1 MRGLLDKDKSYLDI
15 ASGFFGREKKKS
27 KKRRFVQLLDFALN
41 LGDRVMTNRA
51 NENLMDLQ
59 NEKVFELAKANDNWL
74 KYSKV
79 IDAENSYRN
88 NPNHFRQLAVQ
99 DFYNQYGQD
108 YLTRNDIEAAK
119 DFFETEVAQNAAGRL
134 RMHEEQ
140 KAGLTKGEEIDL
152 TLTKEEF
159 LKPLEDYYRGKER
172 EITDPANRSV
182 IHKGLSFL
190 GVGKKRRAN
199 VAKEIADAEAGR
211 NAAISKSYGFHKPV
225 ALTAEEAIEV
235 RRASSFEYTRDE
247 AAALI
252 RNQGLNEGLEQRVIQ
267 NLTEDTYTRGGI
279 LAAIRTSTIDY
290 NPVLVKRE
298 QYGEAFDTSYQEE
311 FGAIPQKGEP
321 EYRDY
326 ISGRR
331 DYIDLSTGS
340 GDSEMIKIRNLIRER
355 NSLDQDSEEYK
366 IINNRLNS
374 LSRNKVLDGYV
385 ENWLFT
391 YESDDIFKD
400 TIDTLAEEKGVGWQ
414 DILQI
419 HIGNFVDGLEIA
431 DSIVNRK

>member
-119 DFFETEVAQNAAGRL
+119 DFFETEVSQNAAGRL

-172 EITDPANRSV
+172 EIADPANRSV

-225 ALTAEEAIEV
+225 SLTAEEAIEI
-235 RRASSFEYTRDE
+235 RRASTFEYTRDE
-247 AAALI
+247 AAALV
-252 RNQGLNEGLEQRVIQ
+252 RNQGLNEGLEQRVIE
-267 NLTEDTYTRGGI
+267 NLSEDTYTRGGI

-290 NPVLVKRE
+290 NPVLAKRE

-311 FGAIPQKGEP
+311 FGAIPQRGDA

-326 ISGRR
+326 ISGKR

-355 NSLDQDSEEYK
+355 NSLEQDSEEYR
-366 IINNRLNS
+366 IINNRLNN

-391 YESDDIFKD
+391 YQTDTEFKAE
-400 TIDTLAEEKGVGWQ
+400 IDAIATEGKVTWQ
-414 DILQI
+414 DILQR
-419 HIGNFVDGLEIA
+419 HIGQFVDGLAVSDKIL
-431 DSIVNRK
+431 NR